1 MWFNAS
7 DRATGASHDIDGRG
21 QYHNPPALLPP
32 AVQSQVPYDDS
43 AWAASAPDA
52 DEDEQIELALQRS
65 LSDAEPL
72 SLEGNGEDGLYA
84 GGESEGGAES
94 KDASEDFGRASFMGS
109 GIPGRASASEEEGV
123 GEEEGGEGS
132 DTDSELAS
140 ESAFRGPVVDFTE
153 RRTHRF

>member
-1 MWFNAS
+1 
-7 DRATGASHDIDGRG
+7 
-21 QYHNPPALLPP
+21 
-32 AVQSQVPYDDS
+32 
-43 AWAASAPDA
+43 
-52 DEDEQIELALQRS
+52 
-65 LSDAEPL
+65 
-72 SLEGNGEDGLYA
+72 
-84 GGESEGGAES
+84 
-94 KDASEDFGRASFMGS
+94 MGS